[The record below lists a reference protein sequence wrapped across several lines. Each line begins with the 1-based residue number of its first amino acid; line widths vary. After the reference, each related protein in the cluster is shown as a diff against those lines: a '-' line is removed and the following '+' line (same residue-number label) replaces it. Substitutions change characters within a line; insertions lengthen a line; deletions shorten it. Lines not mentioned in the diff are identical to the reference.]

1 LGRGLPVNRDESR
14 QEVLTVNNTITNERP
29 STLLAVCAPVS
40 GVWSSSAS
48 FVAHENVGQQAVRV
62 SPTADTSQLPAAHRI
77 QGQAK
82 PAQARNQRTAE
93 SYESSKGT
101 NGSRGKGVVP
111 MSKKLVDDA
120 RGVPPRG
127 RPV

>member
-1 LGRGLPVNRDESR
+1 MG
-14 QEVLTVNNTITNERP
+14 NTITNERP

-40 GVWSSSAS
+40 GVWPSSAS
-48 FVAHENVGQQAVRV
+48 FVAHEIVGQQAVRV
-62 SPTADTSQLPAAHRI
+62 SPIADTSQLPAAHRVR
-77 QGQAK
+77 
-82 PAQARNQRTAE
+82 AQAMPVQSRNQRTAE

-101 NGSRGKGVVP
+101 NGSRGKGVVR

>member
-14 QEVLTVNNTITNERP
+14 QEVLTVDNTITNERP

-48 FVAHENVGQQAVRV
+48 FVAHEIVGQQAVRV
-62 SPTADTSQLPAAHRI
+62 SPIADTSQLPAAHRVR
-77 QGQAK
+77 GQAM
-82 PAQARNQRTAE
+82 PVQSRNQRTAE

-101 NGSRGKGVVP
+101 NGSRGKGVP

>member
-1 LGRGLPVNRDESR
+1 
-14 QEVLTVNNTITNERP
+14 VLTVGNTITRERP

-40 GVWSSSAS
+40 GVWSSLAS
-48 FVAHENVGQQAVRV
+48 FVAHEIVGQQAVRV
-62 SPTADTSQLPAAHRI
+62 SLIADTSQLPGAHQVR
-77 QGQAK
+77 
-82 PAQARNQRTAE
+82 AQVTTVKARNQRTAE
-93 SYESSKGT
+93 SYESNKGT
-101 NGSRGKGVVP
+101 KTTNLSRGKGVP